1 MPTRTERHEVW
12 SRVRRVG
19 PIIGL
24 TVTVTIGTVLG
35 LWMLLIAVLPSS
47 GSAQASDLHA
57 HSGGSTASHQEVGGH
72 PDGGVVAMPGL
83 DQGAQTSPSPMAG
96 HAPPAALPRGD
107 MAAMSAEEMAA
118 MPGMGPV
125 TVAAVPSPTAP
136 VSGDPMA
143 GMSEQEMAAM
153 APGTDPHPAHT
164 ALGESGRPL
173 AATMAGFAVVNLAV
187 LFAAV
192 LIGRRRARPGPRGPR
207 HARTPARQPAAA
219 ASAAGPP
226 TIEASTE
233 SAGSPS

>member
-35 LWMLLIAVLPSS
+35 LWMLLIAVLPTS
-47 GSAQASDLHA
+47 GPAQASDLHA
-57 HSGGSTASHQEVGGH
+57 HSGGATAGHQEVGGH

-83 DQGAQTSPSPMAG
+83 DQGAQTSPSPMA
-96 HAPPAALPRGD
+96 APVPPAPQPAGD
-107 MAAMSAEEMAA
+107 MAAMSDEEMAA

-125 TVAAVPSPTAP
+125 TVAAVPSPSAP

-143 GMSEQEMAAM
+143 GMSEQEMAGM
-153 APGTDPHPAHT
+153 APGTDPLSPAA

-173 AATMAGFAVVNLAV
+173 AVTMAGFAVVNLAV

-192 LIGRRRARPGPRGPR
+192 LIGRRRARPGPRGRRPT
-207 HARTPARQPAAA
+207 RTPAAA
-219 ASAAGPP
+219 APAAGPP

-233 SAGSPS
+233 PAGSPS